1 MSFRFDIILRL
12 NRTKENLLQKD
23 MGQINA
29 LYQRQQDQKQFLQD
43 TTEKSR
49 NELNQR
55 KRSNVGVETMILYD
69 NFFQGTRIQGERQD
83 KIISEINT
91 KLKAKREEVVKAMRK
106 RRTLEILQER
116 DILKERKIREK
127 KETAILDEVAS
138 NLWGRN
144 LSGAHHEI

>member
-1 MSFRFDIILRL
+1 MSFRFDSILRL
-12 NRTKENLLQKD
+12 NKNKENLLQKD

-29 LYQRQQDQKQFLQD
+29 LYQRQQDQKQFMQD
-43 TTEKSR
+43 TTEQSK
-49 NELNQR
+49 NELNQK
-55 KRSNVGVETMILYD
+55 KRSNVGVEKMILYD

-116 DILKERKIREK
+116 DIFKERKIREK

-144 LSGAHHEI
+144 F

>member
-12 NRTKENLLQKD
+12 NKNKEDLLKRD

-69 NFFQGTRIQGERQD
+69 NFFQGTRAQGERQD
-83 KIISEINT
+83 KIISEIST
-91 KLKAKREEVVKAMRK
+91 RLEAKREEMVEAMRK
-106 RRTLEILQER
+106 RRTLEILKER
-116 DILKERKIREK
+116 VILKERKIREK

-144 LSGAHHEI
+144 L

>member
-69 NFFQGTRIQGERQD
+69 NFFQGTRTQGERQE
-83 KIISEINT
+83 KIILEVST
-91 KLKAKREEVVKAMRK
+91 KLEAKREEVVEAMRK
-106 RRTLEILQER
+106 RRTMEILKER

-127 KETAILDEVAS
+127 KETAILDEAAS

-144 LSGAHHEI
+144 L

>member
-12 NRTKENLLQKD
+12 NKNKENLLQKD
-23 MGQINA
+23 MGRINS
-29 LYQRQQDQKQFLQD
+29 LYQQQQDRKQFVQD
-43 TTEKSR
+43 ATEKSR

-69 NFFQGTRIQGERQD
+69 NFFQGTRTQGERQE
-83 KIISEINT
+83 KIILEIST
-91 KLKAKREEVVKAMRK
+91 KLEAKREEVVEAMRK
-106 RRTLEILQER
+106 RRTMEILKER

-144 LSGAHHEI
+144 L

>member
-12 NRTKENLLQKD
+12 NKNKENLLQKD
-23 MGQINA
+23 MGRINS
-29 LYQRQQDQKQFLQD
+29 LYQQQQDRKQFVQD
-43 TTEKSR
+43 ATEKSR

-69 NFFQGTRIQGERQD
+69 NFFQGTRAQGERQD
-83 KIISEINT
+83 KIISEIST
-91 KLKAKREEVVKAMRK
+91 RLEAKREEVVEAMRK
-106 RRTLEILQER
+106 RRTMEILKER

-144 LSGAHHEI
+144 L

>member
-12 NRTKENLLQKD
+12 NKNKENLLQKD

-29 LYQRQQDQKQFLQD
+29 LYQRQQDQKQFMQD
-43 TTEKSR
+43 TTEQSK
-49 NELNQR
+49 NELNQK
-55 KRSNVGVETMILYD
+55 KRSNVGVETVILYD

-91 KLKAKREEVVKAMRK
+91 KLEAKREEVVKAMRK
-106 RRTLEILQER
+106 RRTMEILQER

-144 LSGAHHEI
+144 L

>member
-12 NRTKENLLQKD
+12 NKNKENLLQKD

-29 LYQRQQDQKQFLQD
+29 LYQRQQDQKQFMQD
-43 TTEKSR
+43 TTEQSK
-49 NELNQR
+49 NELNQK
-55 KRSNVGVETMILYD
+55 KRSNVGVEKMILYD

-106 RRTLEILQER
+106 RRTLGILQER

-144 LSGAHHEI
+144 L

>member
-29 LYQRQQDQKQFLQD
+29 LYQRQQDQKQFMQD
-43 TTEKSR
+43 TTEQSK
-49 NELNQR
+49 NELNQK
-55 KRSNVGVETMILYD
+55 KRSNVGVEKMILYD

-91 KLKAKREEVVKAMRK
+91 KLEAKREEVVKAMRK
-106 RRTLEILQER
+106 RRTMEILQER

-144 LSGAHHEI
+144 F

>member
-1 MSFRFDIILRL
+1 LSFRFDSILRL
-12 NRTKENLLQKD
+12 NKNKEDLLKRD

-69 NFFQGTRIQGERQD
+69 NFFQGTRTQGERQE
-83 KIISEINT
+83 KIILEIST
-91 KLKAKREEVVKAMRK
+91 KLEAKREEVVEAMRK
-106 RRTLEILQER
+106 RRTMEILKER

-144 LSGAHHEI
+144 L

>member
-29 LYQRQQDQKQFLQD
+29 LYQRQQDQKQFMQD
-43 TTEKSR
+43 TTEQSK

-55 KRSNVGVETMILYD
+55 KRSNVGVEKMILYD

-91 KLKAKREEVVKAMRK
+91 KLEAKREEVVKAMRK
-106 RRTLEILQER
+106 RRTMEILQER

-144 LSGAHHEI
+144 F

>member
-12 NRTKENLLQKD
+12 NKNKENLLQKD
-23 MGQINA
+23 MGRINS
-29 LYQRQQDQKQFLQD
+29 LYQQQQDRKQFVQD
-43 TTEKSR
+43 ATEKSR

-83 KIISEINT
+83 KIISEIST
-91 KLKAKREEVVKAMRK
+91 RLEAKREEVVEAMRK
-106 RRTLEILQER
+106 RRTLEILKER
-116 DILKERKIREK
+116 DILKERKIRER
-127 KETAILDEVAS
+127 KETAILDEMAS

-144 LSGAHHEI
+144 L

>member
-12 NRTKENLLQKD
+12 RKNKENLLKRD

-29 LYQRQQDQKQFLQD
+29 LYQRQQDQKQFMQD
-43 TTEKSR
+43 TTERSR
-49 NELNQR
+49 DELNQR
-55 KRSNVGVETMILYD
+55 KRSNAGVETMILYD
-69 NFFQGTRIQGERQD
+69 NFFQGIQAQEERQD
-83 KIISEINT
+83 GIISEITT
-91 KLKAKREEVVKAMRK
+91 KLEAKREEVVEAMRK
-106 RRTLEILQER
+106 RRTLEILKER

-144 LSGAHHEI
+144 L

>member
-1 MSFRFDIILRL
+1 MSFRFGSILRL
-12 NRTKENLLQKD
+12 NKNKENLLQKD

-29 LYQRQQDQKQFLQD
+29 LYQRQQDQKQFMQD
-43 TTEKSR
+43 TTEQSK
-49 NELNQR
+49 NELNQK

-91 KLKAKREEVVKAMRK
+91 KLEAKREEVVKAMRK
-106 RRTLEILQER
+106 RRTMEILQER

-144 LSGAHHEI
+144 L

>member
-1 MSFRFDIILRL
+1 MSFRFDTILRL
-12 NRTKENLLQKD
+12 NKNKEDLLKRD

-69 NFFQGTRIQGERQD
+69 NFFQGTRTQGERQE
-83 KIISEINT
+83 KIILEIST
-91 KLKAKREEVVKAMRK
+91 KLEAKREEVVEAMRK
-106 RRTLEILQER
+106 RRTMEILKER

-144 LSGAHHEI
+144 L

>member
-1 MSFRFDIILRL
+1 LSFRFDIILRL
-12 NRTKENLLQKD
+12 NKNKENLLQKD
-23 MGQINA
+23 MGRINS
-29 LYQRQQDQKQFLQD
+29 LYQQQQDRKQFVQD
-43 TTEKSR
+43 ATEKSR

-69 NFFQGTRIQGERQD
+69 NFFQGTRTQGERQE
-83 KIISEINT
+83 KIILEIST
-91 KLKAKREEVVKAMRK
+91 KLEAKREEVVEAMRK
-106 RRTLEILQER
+106 RRTMEILKER

-144 LSGAHHEI
+144 L

>member
-12 NRTKENLLQKD
+12 NKNKENLLQKD

-29 LYQRQQDQKQFLQD
+29 LYQRQQDQKQFMQD
-43 TTEKSR
+43 TTEQSR

-69 NFFQGTRIQGERQD
+69 NFFQGTRAQGERQD
-83 KIISEINT
+83 KIISEIST
-91 KLKAKREEVVKAMRK
+91 RLEAKREEVVEAMRK

-144 LSGAHHEI
+144 L

>member
-12 NRTKENLLQKD
+12 NKNKENLLQKD

-69 NFFQGTRIQGERQD
+69 NFFQGTRTQGERQE
-83 KIISEINT
+83 KIILEIST
-91 KLKAKREEVVKAMRK
+91 KLEAKREEVVEAMRK
-106 RRTLEILQER
+106 RRTMEILKER
-116 DILKERKIREK
+116 DILKERKIRER
-127 KETAILDEVAS
+127 KETAILDEMAS

-144 LSGAHHEI
+144 L

>member
-12 NRTKENLLQKD
+12 NKNKENLLQKD

-29 LYQRQQDQKQFLQD
+29 LYQRQQDQKQFMQD
-43 TTEKSR
+43 TTEQSR

-83 KIISEINT
+83 KIILEINT
-91 KLKAKREEVVKAMRK
+91 KLEAKREEVVKAMRK

-144 LSGAHHEI
+144 L

>member
-12 NRTKENLLQKD
+12 NKNKEDLLKRD

-69 NFFQGTRIQGERQD
+69 NFFQGTRTQGERQE
-83 KIISEINT
+83 KIILEIST
-91 KLKAKREEVVKAMRK
+91 KLEAKREEVVEAMRK
-106 RRTLEILQER
+106 RRTLETLKER
-116 DILKERKIREK
+116 VILKERKIRER
-127 KETAILDEVAS
+127 KETAILDEMAS

-144 LSGAHHEI
+144 L

>member
-91 KLKAKREEVVKAMRK
+91 KLEAKREEVVKAMRK
-106 RRTLEILQER
+106 RRTMEILQER

-144 LSGAHHEI
+144 L

>member
-12 NRTKENLLQKD
+12 NKNKENLLQKD
-23 MGQINA
+23 MGRINS
-29 LYQRQQDQKQFLQD
+29 LYQQQQDRKQFVQD
-43 TTEKSR
+43 ATEKSR

-69 NFFQGTRIQGERQD
+69 NFFQGTRAQGERQD
-83 KIISEINT
+83 KIISEIST
-91 KLKAKREEVVKAMRK
+91 RLEAKREEMVEAMRK
-106 RRTLEILQER
+106 RRTLEILKER

-144 LSGAHHEI
+144 L

>member
-12 NRTKENLLQKD
+12 NKNKENLLQKD
-23 MGQINA
+23 MGRINS
-29 LYQRQQDQKQFLQD
+29 LYQQQQDRKQFVQD
-43 TTEKSR
+43 ATEKSR

-69 NFFQGTRIQGERQD
+69 NFFQGTRTQGERQE
-83 KIISEINT
+83 KIILEIST
-91 KLKAKREEVVKAMRK
+91 KLGAKREEVVEAMRK
-106 RRTLEILQER
+106 RRTMEILKER

-144 LSGAHHEI
+144 L

>member
-12 NRTKENLLQKD
+12 NKNKEDLLKRD

-69 NFFQGTRIQGERQD
+69 NFFQGTRTQGERQE
-83 KIISEINT
+83 KIILEIST
-91 KLKAKREEVVKAMRK
+91 KLGAKREEVVEAMRK
-106 RRTLEILQER
+106 RRTMEILKER

-144 LSGAHHEI
+144 L